1 MPAIELRDHQKLAL
15 SRMHN
20 GCILK
25 GGVGSGKTMT
35 ALAYYMQHEKPK
47 DLVIFTTARKRDSL
61 DWEGE
66 AARFGIGRE
75 RDATVAG
82 TITVDSWNNIG
93 KYVGKTQGCFLIFDE
108 QRLVGSGSWVKAMLK
123 LVKVNRW
130 VMLSATPGD
139 TWMDYIPIFVANGF
153 YKNRTEFIRQH
164 VVYNNFSKFPKVDHF
179 VGEKKLRYYRS
190 KVLVPM
196 PYERHTTRHE
206 QIVPCK
212 FDKTLMDRAIKD
224 RWHIYE
230 DRPIRDIAELFI
242 VMRKI
247 VNTDPSRL
255 EEVIEKHEKHPRL
268 IIFYSF
274 DYELEILRGLR
285 ELLPGTT
292 MAEWNGHKHEPVP
305 ETDDWVYLVQYAAG
319 AEAWNCITTDAI
331 LFYSLTYSYKLFEQS
346 KGRID
351 RLNTPYKDLHYYIL
365 RCTAGIDLA
374 IWKALRQKESFSEA
388 KSASEF

>member
-93 KYVGKTQGCFLIFDE
+93 KYVGKIQGCFLIFDE

-206 QIVPCK
+206 QIIPCK

-305 ETDDWVYLVQYAAG
+305 ETDDWIYLVQYAAG